1 MKLLVTGASGLLGSN
16 LLRELDKR
24 GHQIRVMLLPGDSAQ
39 TISSLDLEIVR
50 GNILHFNE
58 FLLAAR
64 GVDAIIHMAADTSV
78 WPARNTRTVQVN
90 VEGTKNALH
99 VAMAVGVKR
108 FVHVGTANTF
118 GYGDHHKPGVENT
131 PYKCQ
136 KYRLDYMDSKFKAH
150 QLVSEAAQ
158 RGLPAI
164 IVNPTFMLGPY
175 DSTPSSGQMLIAL
188 SEGKLFGY
196 TKGGKN
202 YICVKDVA
210 VGIAN
215 ALEKGRIGESYILG
229 NENLTYK
236 EAFLKMASIM
246 QVPAPKLPLPAWI
259 VLPYGLLNNLTASLF
274 RKKPAIS
281 FPLARIA
288 CEEHY
293 YSSAKAVQELEL
305 PQTPIEVGIRE
316 CYEWMI
322 NNKKTENEN

>member
-1 MKLLVTGASGLLGSN
+1 MKLLITGASGLLGSN

-24 GHQIRVMLLPGDSAQ
+24 GYSIRVMLLPGDSAN
-39 TISSLDLEIVR
+39 TIASLNIEIVR

-58 FLLAAR
+58 FLLAAK
-64 GVDAIIHMAADTSV
+64 GVDAIIHLAADTSV
-78 WPARNTRTVQVN
+78 WPARNTRTVEVN

-118 GYGDHHKPGVENT
+118 GYGDQYEPGVENT

-136 KYRLDYMDSKFKAH
+136 KYRLDYMDSKFEAQ
-150 QLVSEAAQ
+150 QLVIKAAQ
-158 RGLPAI
+158 NGLPAI

-215 ALEKGRIGESYILG
+215 ALDKGRIGESYILG
-229 NENLTYK
+229 HENLTYK
-236 EAFLKMASIM
+236 EAFLKMAAIM
-246 QVPAPKLPLPAWI
+246 QVPAPKLPLPAWV
-259 VLPYGLLNNLTASLF
+259 VLPFGLLNNLSASLLGK
-274 RKKPAIS
+274 RPAIS
-281 FPLARIA
+281 LPLARIA

-316 CYEWMI
+316 CYEWMVT
-322 NNKKTENEN
+322 NNLIKNEN

>member
-1 MKLLVTGASGLLGSN
+1 MKLLVTGATGLLGSN

-24 GHQIRVMLLPGDSAQ
+24 GHQVRIMVLPGDSAK
-39 TISSLDLEIVR
+39 TIASLDLEIVS

-58 FLLAAR
+58 FLQAAK
-64 GVDAIIHMAADTSV
+64 GVEAIIHMAADTSV
-78 WPARNTRTVQVN
+78 WPARNTRTIQVN

-118 GYGDHHKPGVENT
+118 GFGDQENPGIENT
-131 PYKCQ
+131 PYKCE
-136 KYRLDYMDSKFKAH
+136 KYGLDYMDSKFEAH
-150 QLVSEAAQ
+150 QLVLKAAQ
-158 RGLPAI
+158 SGLPAI

-236 EAFLKMASIM
+236 EAFLKMASVM
-246 QVPAPKLPLPAWI
+246 EVPVPKLPLPAWL
-259 VLPYGLLNNLTASLF
+259 VLPYGLLNSLAAQVL

-281 FPLARIA
+281 FSLARIA

-293 YSSAKAVQELEL
+293 YCSAKAVKELEL

-322 NNKKTENEN
+322 SNNINQNEN